1 MIQDQYMAN
10 NHKIRVAVLY
20 GGRSGEHEVSQ
31 QSAKSVINNL
41 DPNRFEIIPIGID
54 RQGHWLLGDLQH
66 LEFCQ
71 EGKALQLPHASKE
84 VQVAPHPKSNV
95 AEKFDVVFPVL
106 HGTMGEDGTVQG
118 LMELADMAYVGCGL
132 LGSAIGMDKDVSKRL
147 VEATG
152 IPVAPYLAFTAGEWQ
167 QHAATLSET
176 INKNLHYPL
185 FVKPANTGSSLGIT
199 KVKSAG
205 ELKDAVN
212 SALLYDTKVL
222 VETGVNAREI
232 ELSVMENPEYGLD
245 PLVSIPGEI
254 IPHHEFYSYEAKY
267 LDPEGAGLAIPAKLT
282 QEQIAQAQ
290 SIAKKIFKALDCEG
304 MARVDLFL
312 DKDSG
317 KFIFNEVNTI
327 PGFTTISMY
336 PKLWEAS
343 GIAYQELLS
352 KLIDLAMA
360 RQKRKRALKRE
371 WAPE

>member
-1 MIQDQYMAN
+1 MTN
-10 NHKIRVAVLY
+10 NKKIKVAVLY

-54 RQGHWLLGDLQH
+54 RQGHWLLGDVKH
-66 LEFCQ
+66 LEFSQ
-71 EGKALQLPHASKE
+71 DGKALQLPHASTQ
-84 VQVAPHPKSNV
+84 VQVAPHPKSSV
-95 AEKFDVVFPVL
+95 GEKFDVVFPVL

-118 LMELADMAYVGCGL
+118 LMELADIAYVGCGL

-147 VEATG
+147 VAAAG
-152 IPVAPYLAFTAGEWQ
+152 IPIAPYIAFSEGEWQ
-167 QHAATLSET
+167 QNAAKLSES

-185 FVKPANTGSSLGIT
+185 FVKPANTGSSVGIS
-199 KVKSAG
+199 KVKSAD
-205 ELKDAVN
+205 ELEAAVN
-212 SALLYDTKVL
+212 NALLYDTKVL

-232 ELSVMENPEYGLD
+232 ELSVLENPEYGLE
-245 PLVSIPGEI
+245 PLVSVPGEI

-267 LDPEGAGLAIPAKLT
+267 LDPDGAGLAIPAKLT

-290 SIAKKIFKALDCEG
+290 SMAKQIFKALECEG

-317 KFIFNEVNTI
+317 EFIFNEVNTI

-336 PKLWEAS
+336 PKLWQAS
-343 GIAYQELLS
+343 GIDYQDLLS
-352 KLIDLAMA
+352 KLIDLAIA
-360 RQKRKRALKRE
+360 RQNRKRALKRE
-371 WAPE
+371 WVPE